1 MFRAD
6 VPTQLN
12 VGDATS
18 TTIVIKGDSAAS
30 STITMFLEVEVKT
43 ITQEFNGAITASSSP
58 QNGTTFN
65 DVSVT
70 VSGLSDVTQYHWR
83 MKQKIPI
90 QVKSQLGWRL
100 EAIQQ
105 EMVQVI

>member
-1 MFRAD
+1 MLA
-6 VPTQLN
+6 T
-12 VGDATS
+12 TS
-18 TTIVIKGDSAAS
+18 TTSYQRRQRGFKHDYDV
-30 STITMFLEVEVKT
+30 FEVEVKT